1 MAVKV
6 SKGPSMKTYPIQNL
20 CLIASL
26 LTACGLVSAS
36 AEDQSPMPSVS
47 PSATASVNPS
57 PSPSAYPSPDG
68 TDACNYQ
75 SWNPEIYCFYGARE
89 NVTEKVSR
97 LRLKL
102 SEHRVFVQITQGEAW
117 AQVKMFELQK
127 DGTFTVTEWDGKDTF
142 RLACDIDKAIVA
154 NKGVNCVGE
163 QMKAAIVK
171 ALGKGKVSHSVASPE
186 TPAAAFGHSI
196 KAAKGDF
203 IKSEVIVAC

>member
-1 MAVKV
+1 
-6 SKGPSMKTYPIQNL
+6 MKTCPIQNV
-20 CLIASL
+20 CLIAL
-26 LTACGLVSAS
+26 LLAASGPVSAS
-36 AEDQSPMPSVS
+36 AEYESPTPSVS
-47 PSATASVNPS
+47 PSATASAY
-57 PSPSAYPSPDG
+57 PSPSASPPP
-68 TDACNYQ
+68 ACNYA
-75 SWNPEIYCFYGARE
+75 SWNPEVYTFYGAKE
-89 NVTEKVSR
+89 NVADKVSG
-97 LRLKL
+97 LPLKL

-127 DGTFTVTEWDGKDTF
+127 DGTFTVTEWEGKDTS
-142 RLACDIDKAIVA
+142 RLACDIDKAIIV

-171 ALGKGKVSHSVASPE
+171 ALGKGKVSHSVAAPE

>member
-1 MAVKV
+1 
-6 SKGPSMKTYPIQNL
+6 MKTCPIQNL

-36 AEDQSPMPSVS
+36 AEGQSPIPSVS
-47 PSATASVNPS
+47 PSATASVN

-75 SWNPEIYCFYGARE
+75 SWNPEIYCFYGAKE
-89 NVTEKVSR
+89 NITEKVSR
-97 LRLKL
+97 LPLKL

-127 DGTFTVTEWDGKDTF
+127 DGTFTVTEWEGKDTS
-142 RLACDIDKAIVA
+142 RLACDIDKAIMA

-163 QMKAAIVK
+163 QMKAAIGK
-171 ALGKGKVSHSVASPE
+171 ALNKGKVSHSVAAPE

>member
-1 MAVKV
+1 
-6 SKGPSMKTYPIQNL
+6 MKICPIPNL

-26 LTACGLVSAS
+26 LTVCGLVSAS

-47 PSATASVNPS
+47 PSATATPT
-57 PSPSAYPSPDG
+57 PTPSAPPPG
-68 TDACNYQ
+68 TKACNYA
-75 SWNPEIYCFYGARE
+75 SWNPEVYSFYGAKE
-89 NVTEKVSR
+89 DVAEKVSS
-97 LRLKL
+97 LPLKL

-171 ALGKGKVSHSVASPE
+171 ALGKGKFSHSVAPPE
-186 TPAAAFGHSI
+186 TPAAAFSHSI